1 MENFTEL
8 LLIVEYSD
16 FRDIETDEYVLV
28 MTENHIRYAFKVWGD
43 DEKEYRYMRWDVH
56 ERSFTKDEML
66 NYLNSRWLR
75 RLQFKMATPLVVDLI

>member
-16 FRDIETDEYVLV
+16 FRDIKTGEHVLV
-28 MTENHIRYAFKVWGD
+28 ETENYKRYNFKVWD
-43 DEKEYRYMRWDVH
+43 NDENEHRYMFWDVDG
-56 ERSFTKDEML
+56 RSFTKDEML

-75 RLQFKMATPLVVDLI
+75 RLQFKVDTPLVVDLI